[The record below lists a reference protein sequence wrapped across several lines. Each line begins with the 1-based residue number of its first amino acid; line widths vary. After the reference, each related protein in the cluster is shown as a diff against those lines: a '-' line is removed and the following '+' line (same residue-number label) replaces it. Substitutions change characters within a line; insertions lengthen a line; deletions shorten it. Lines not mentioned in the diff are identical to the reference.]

1 MKGHSIQANNQF
13 DHSFRSSL
21 RCSTNRSQ
29 VFPHVLGL
37 EFLYPLDE
45 VCLLDTTI
53 TLLIPITQNLPQVT
67 DLQLLQVYGFQINC
81 FVWKIT

>member
-21 RCSTNRSQ
+21 RCGTSRSQ
-29 VFPHVLGL
+29 LFPHVLGL

-45 VCLLDTTI
+45 VCLLNATVA
-53 TLLIPITQNLPQVT
+53 LLIPITQNLPQVT
-67 DLQLLQVYGFQINC
+67 YLQFLQVDCFEINSL
-81 FVWKIT
+81 V